1 MKNPNFNLANILS
14 LSRIILGVFFYL
26 LFFYINITELSSI
39 IILIFQ
45 IISLL
50 IFIFAIITD
59 ALDGYFARKH
69 NTVTDFGKHLDP
81 LSDSIF
87 FILVFIT
94 FLYLKLMP
102 WYFFIIIFLR
112 EAFMHLFL
120 RPYFKRKKSSLPA
133 NIYGKIKTVFQSVFS
148 IIVIV
153 GIILS
158 QILIIM
164 NKNDLLDIFNGFF
177 LKICYVLFAI
187 LAFLSLLS
195 LSTYL
200 VQFKKV
206 FFNKKQA

>member
-14 LSRIILGVFFYL
+14 FSRILLGILFYII
-26 LFFYINITELSSI
+26 FFYINITELSSI

-45 IISLL
+45 IISLF

-69 NTVTDFGKHLDP
+69 NKITDFGKHLDP

-87 FILVFIT
+87 FILVFLT

-112 EAFMHLFL
+112 EAFMHIFL
-120 RPYFKRKKSSLPA
+120 RPFFKRKKSSLPA
-133 NIYGKIKTVFQSVFS
+133 NIYGKIKTVFQSIIS
-148 IIVIV
+148 IIIIL

-158 QILIIM
+158 QILKII
-164 NKNDLLDIFNGFF
+164 NKNDLLNLFNDYF
-177 LKICYVLFAI
+177 LKISYILFAI
-187 LAFLSLLS
+187 IAFLSLLS
-195 LSTYL
+195 LTTYL
-200 VQFKKV
+200 IHFKKV
-206 FFNKKQA
+206 FFNKK